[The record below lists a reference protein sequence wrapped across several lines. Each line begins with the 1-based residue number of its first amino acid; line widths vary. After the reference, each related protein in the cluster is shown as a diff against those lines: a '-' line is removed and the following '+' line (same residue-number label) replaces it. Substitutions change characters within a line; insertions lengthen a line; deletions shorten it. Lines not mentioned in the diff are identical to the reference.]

1 MRFIVPAGRIH
12 SLVASSA
19 RPPRQIS
26 RRQFLARA
34 GALGFGAALVQ
45 LPGALRGRGWLDEA
59 AAQDPDLTR
68 DTLNGLV
75 VFIVPGPDDYSVA
88 QGEMSSTPGAIEA
101 GTTDNLILNLDG
113 FLPNPDLGPFNNNG
127 TVPLSGAVAG
137 LLNQVAAEVDPLA
150 SGGTFPSHFSRLAFA
165 DKAEVFKRIE
175 AMAGEDDATRNIR
188 FVGGIL
194 PGYTAYLVFGEWAVL
209 DPASKTLSGR
219 PVGWDLT
226 GYQPGQTA
234 AVRGWDELKGYF
246 EGRKQA
252 RTGKKKKKGKRR
264 DA

>member
-1 MRFIVPAGRIH
+1 
-12 SLVASSA
+12 VASSA
-19 RPPRQIS
+19 RPPKQIT

-45 LPGALRGRGWLDEA
+45 LPGALRGKGWLDEA
-59 AAQDPDLTR
+59 AAQDPNLTI

-75 VFIVPGPDDYSVA
+75 VFIVPGPDEYSLA
-88 QGEMSSTPGAIEA
+88 QGESSQTPGAIEA
-101 GTTDNLILNLDG
+101 DTTANLIENLDG
-113 FLPNPDLGPFNNNG
+113 FLPNPDLGPFNNDG
-127 TVPLSGAVAG
+127 TVPLSGAVAN
-137 LLNQVAAEVDPLA
+137 LLNSTAAQVDPLA
-150 SGGTFPSHFSRLAFA
+150 SGGAFPSHFSRLSFA

-175 AMAGEDDATRNIR
+175 AMSGDDDATRNIR

-209 DPASKTLSGR
+209 DPATKTLSGR

-226 GYQPGQTA
+226 GYQPGQTTV
-234 AVRGWDELKGYF
+234 VRGWDELKGYF
-246 EGRKQA
+246 EGRKRA
-252 RTGKKKKKGKRR
+252 RTGKKKKKKRKKR